1 MGCKMNLKIEELGKN
16 YMLSIGGVA
25 VEIDLVDLENL
36 ITHLEYFKNND
47 SIEEMEI
54 KLGGIE

>member
-1 MGCKMNLKIEELGKN
+1 MNLKIEELGKN
-16 YMLSIGGVA
+16 YMLNIGGVA
-25 VEIDLVDLENL
+25 VEIDLADLENL

>member
-1 MGCKMNLKIEELGKN
+1 MNLKIEELGKN

-25 VEIDLVDLENL
+25 VEIDLADLENL

>member
-16 YMLSIGGVA
+16 YMLNIGGVA
-25 VEIDLVDLENL
+25 VEIDLADIENL

-54 KLGGIE
+54 KIGGIE